1 MSRQRRKL
9 LNEIQQVRVEVET
22 KLEQTI
28 ELKSAIAFLNPELD
42 TEEVLLRTIKYLA
55 SIAEPKLLAGL
66 VDMYNEEAEAKL
78 AEVKNM
84 YQHFTLHTDIDN

>member
-9 LNEIQQVRVEVET
+9 LNEMQQVRAEVET

-42 TEEVLLRTIKYLA
+42 T
-55 SIAEPKLLAGL
+55 
-66 VDMYNEEAEAKL
+66 
-78 AEVKNM
+78 
-84 YQHFTLHTDIDN
+84 